1 MMKVIDFEAKRQK
14 REQNKRHEYIQSLC
28 QFQRPD
34 LFDELIAETEKE
46 LTQEKIDSCNEFVDA
61 LKRGNLDPL
70 TVFQEATFMYGNDFY
85 EENGID
91 WSIMIENA
99 LTYYAVNRKYSRDQY
114 DKALQLHPFIS
125 SN

>member
-1 MMKVIDFEAKRQK
+1 MKVINFEVKRQQ
-14 REQNKRHEYIQSLC
+14 REQYKRHEYIQSMC

-46 LTQEKIDSCNEFVDA
+46 LTQDKIDSCNEFIDV

-85 EENGID
+85 EKNGID

-99 LTYYAVNRKYSRDQY
+99 LTYYAINRKYSRDQY
-114 DKALQLHPFIS
+114 ELALQMHPFIS
-125 SN
+125 SD